1 MSDLTV
7 DLALLTKSSK
17 QLKTIEKEFA
27 DLGEWKVEITSAVGA
42 LELKGAMTEFIDN
55 WSDNRKRLLESLES
69 VGKMVEATREAFQSL
84 EDELAK
90 SGEKKERK
98 K

>member
-17 QLKTIEKEFA
+17 QLKAIRNEFA
-27 DLGEWKVEITSAVGA
+27 HLGEWKVEITSSVGA
-42 LELKGAMTEFIDN
+42 SELKGAMTEFIDN

-69 VGKMVEATREAFQSL
+69 VGTMVEATREAFQSL
-84 EDELAK
+84 EDELTR
-90 SGEKKERK
+90 SGEKKER
-98 K
+98 